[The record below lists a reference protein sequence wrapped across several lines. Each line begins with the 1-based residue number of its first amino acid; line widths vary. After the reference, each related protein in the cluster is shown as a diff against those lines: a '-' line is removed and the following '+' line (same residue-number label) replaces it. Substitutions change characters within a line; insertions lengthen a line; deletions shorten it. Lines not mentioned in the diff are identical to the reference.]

1 MHVHITKHKAK
12 LGECNYFLDMFSLL
26 SLGHWRTGQGPLSF
40 MSYLAPLQ
48 GHLNFGISL
57 VGIIFQLLFFTVDCP
72 NLSISFLSFFF
83 LFFFSLYD
91 EGRGLQWTHFCFQ

>member
-1 MHVHITKHKAK
+1 MEFMHVHITKHKAK

-40 MSYLAPLQ
+40 MSYLASLQ

-57 VGIIFQLLFFTVDCP
+57 VGIIFQLLFSTSSSPVHRCRV
-72 NLSISFLSFFF
+72 LSFFAGSTERNS
-83 LFFFSLYD
+83 LFFL
-91 EGRGLQWTHFCFQ
+91 TTV